1 MTVEVEFPG
10 QLASLRSALPERKAP
25 RIGSGGASP
34 APLVIGLIN
43 NMPDSAVEGTETQFT
58 SLLAAGSESV
68 HVRLRFATLPEV
80 PRSPALASRMAE
92 RYWDIRDL
100 YDEPPDALIVTGTEP
115 RAANLADEPYWDALV
130 RLMEFSRTGVRSSVW
145 SCLAAHAAV
154 QHFDGIH
161 RQRLPVKR
169 CGVYEHTLASG
180 HALTSGLDA
189 PLRTPHSRWND
200 LPLDALVKAG
210 YGILSESRETG
221 ADAFVS
227 TEDNLMLFFQGH
239 PEYEGRTLLKEFQR
253 DVGRF
258 VAGTYTT
265 YPTVPAGYFN
275 AVACKLLTDFET
287 QLKAGKLSDPLAA
300 FPFSSVAAS
309 LTNTWSHSAA
319 RIYSNWLRY
328 VASSKQNQAGG
339 ARRAL

>member
-10 QLASLRSALPERKAP
+10 RSASVPSRLPEHTAP
-25 RIGSGGASP
+25 RIGSGGAGP

-43 NMPDSAVEGTETQFT
+43 NMPDSAVEGTETQFS
-58 SLLAAGSESV
+58 SLLAAGSDSV
-68 HVRLRFATLPEV
+68 HVRLRFATLPGV
-80 PRSPALASRMAE
+80 PRSPALASRIAD
-92 RYWDIRDL
+92 RYWDIRDV
-100 YDEPPDALIVTGTEP
+100 YDDPPDALIVTGTEP

-130 RLMEFSRTGVRSSVW
+130 RLMEFSRTGVCSSAW

-161 RQRLPVKR
+161 RRRLSVKR
-169 CGVYEHTLASG
+169 CGVYEHTLTSG
-180 HALTSGLDA
+180 HALTIGLDA

-200 LPLDALVKAG
+200 LPLHALVKAG
-210 YGILSESRETG
+210 YGILSQSHETG
-221 ADAFVS
+221 ADAFVR

-275 AVACKLLTDFET
+275 ADACKLLTDFET
-287 QLKAGKLSDPLAA
+287 QLKAGKHSDPLAA
-300 FPFSSVAAS
+300 FPFSAVAAS
-309 LTNTWSHSAA
+309 LRNTWSQSAA
-319 RIYSNWLRY
+319 RIYSNWLGY
-328 VASSKQNQAGG
+328 VFSSKQNRAGG
-339 ARRAL
+339 ARCAL